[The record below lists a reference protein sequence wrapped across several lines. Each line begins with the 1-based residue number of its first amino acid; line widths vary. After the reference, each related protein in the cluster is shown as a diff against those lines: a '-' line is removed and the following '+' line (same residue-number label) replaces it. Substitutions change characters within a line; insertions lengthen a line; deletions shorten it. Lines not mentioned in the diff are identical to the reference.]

1 MLDQKHIALIV
12 QILLIAGALNWGAVA
27 YNGFD
32 AVTYATG
39 GGDIDKYVKFAVAAA
54 GAFSLYQVYQ
64 VYSK

>member
-1 MLDQKHIALIV
+1 MLDQKSIAIIV

-32 AVTYATG
+32 AVKYVTG
-39 GGDIDKYVKFAVAAA
+39 GGDIEKYVKFAVAIA
-54 GAFSLYQVYQ
+54 GAYALYEVYQ